1 MAVFDST
8 TLLYLLDPS
17 AKPPIDRDTNQPVA
31 RAKERVDLL
40 LANFKG
46 REEAVLIPTPVLC
59 EVLVGAGDAGPQ
71 YLEILSD
78 TSRFRIAPFDERA
91 AIELAEMTR
100 KAHSSGD
107 LRAGVNVTRARLR
120 FDRQILAIARVQNE
134 KHIYTDDGDMG
145 TVAKA
150 EGFTVTATVELP
162 LPSGQSSFPF
172 ADPADSAKS

>member
-91 AIELAEMTR
+91 AVELAEMTR
-100 KAHSSGD
+100 SALSAGD
-107 LRAGVNVTRARLR
+107 LRAGAKTTRAKLK
-120 FDRQILAIARVQNE
+120 FDRQILAIARVEGE
-134 KHIYTDDGDMG
+134 KIVYSDDQDIARLG
-145 TVAKA
+145 KPL
-150 EGFTVTATVELP
+150 GFTVIPIRELP
-162 LPSGQSSFPF
+162 SPVVQEGLGLGLESS
-172 ADPADSAKS
+172 